1 MTHVAVVAGVGPGL
15 GASIAR
21 RFAAEGCAVALLA
34 RSASY
39 VESLAD
45 ELGEGPGAGLAV
57 PTDLTRPAEVR
68 DAFAEVRD
76 SLGPVDTLVNHASGA
91 AWKGLRELSVAEL
104 DDALAVGVRGGF
116 VCSQEAAADMTDGD
130 ADGDGGTILFT
141 GATSA
146 VRGREGSLAFS
157 AAKFGVRGMAQSMAR
172 ELGPEGVHVA
182 HVVLDGSVRPPESD
196 VEDESAYLDP
206 DDVADTYWTLVEQD
220 VETMSFEVHVTN
232 GTQPIEFV

>member
-1 MTHVAVVAGVGPGL
+1 MTHVVVVAGVGPGL

-45 ELGEGPGAGLAV
+45 ELDEGPGAGLAV

-68 DAFAEVRD
+68 DAFAEIRD
-76 SLGPVDTLVNHASGA
+76 ALGPVDTLVNHASGA
-91 AWKGLRELSVAEL
+91 AWKGLRDLSVAEL

-116 VCSQEAAADMTDGD
+116 VCSQEAAADMT
-130 ADGDGGTILFT
+130 DGDGGTILFT

-182 HVVLDGSVRPPESD
+182 HVVIDGSVRPPEGD

-206 DDVADTYWTLVEQD
+206 DDVADTYWHLAEQS